1 MRELAAVLRGPWPVE
16 RGPAEEAVAVRPIPE
31 GDSLAGADPTD
42 PGPED
47 QDVVV
52 DLDLLERVALAE
64 VGCHFLG

>member
-16 RGPAEEAVAVRPIPE
+16 RGPTEEAVAVRPILE
-31 GDSLAGADPTD
+31 GDSLSDGDPTD
-42 PGPED
+42 PGADD